1 MTIGA
6 NSVSVGVLVVGILMS
21 AGGLTDG
28 AGADVQELRNQL
40 AAAQEAT
47 DGPAII
53 ELSLRI
59 VEADPQDSKSWETLA
74 RAELEAAEY
83 NRCAATLNSW
93 EKSGQLYPPVID
105 DLRGDLA
112 AARKEYGAAERYWRR
127 CIATRP
133 KAVDV
138 LEKLADLCADQER
151 WSDALEFRTQAL
163 ALNETAAGRIQRAKL
178 YLELHEWDRALADA
192 QSANALD
199 SSDATV
205 KEWLPRF
212 ELLKKY
218 LPRIKALDAQIGA
231 QSGAALWLD
240 RARLFT
246 LANQPDLALRDCRRA
261 MKIGPGMIRARVQT
275 GEALLDLGRTEEA
288 AKLNVSYDLAR
299 DENGHLNEEAL
310 RALGGCDAQVLQ
322 NSRQAGPLISRAKVL
337 RRLNQYVLA
346 LEDAQAALALDTKSA
361 GAHFQAAH
369 ALDALGRTK
378 EALSHIVEATALDP
392 NDPVMWYYRGLLEA
406 QRADFEA
413 AITSQSRSIA
423 VRESAVALLE
433 REKCER
439 RIGRIAAADAD
450 AIRRKELPTPQE

>member
-1 MTIGA
+1 
-6 NSVSVGVLVVGILMS
+6 
-21 AGGLTDG
+21 
-28 AGADVQELRNQL
+28 
-40 AAAQEAT
+40 
-47 DGPAII
+47 
-53 ELSLRI
+53 
-59 VEADPQDSKSWETLA
+59 
-74 RAELEAAEY
+74 
-83 NRCAATLNSW
+83 
-93 EKSGQLYPPVID
+93 
-105 DLRGDLA
+105 
-112 AARKEYGAAERYWRR
+112 
-127 CIATRP
+127 
-133 KAVDV
+133 
-138 LEKLADLCADQER
+138 
-151 WSDALEFRTQAL
+151 LEFRTQVL

-192 QSANALD
+192 QRANALD

-231 QSGAALWLD
+231 QSGAARWLD

-275 GEALLDLGRTEEA
+275 GEALLDLGRTDEA

-322 NSRQAGPLISRAKVL
+322 NSKEAGPLISRAKVL

-346 LEDAQAALALDTKSA
+346 LEDAQAALALDNKSA

-378 EALSHIVEATALDP
+378 EALSHIVQATALDP

-413 AITSQSRSIA
+413 AITSQSWSIA

-439 RIGRIAAADAD
+439 RIGRIPDADAD
-450 AIRRKELPTPQE
+450 AIRRKELPAPQE